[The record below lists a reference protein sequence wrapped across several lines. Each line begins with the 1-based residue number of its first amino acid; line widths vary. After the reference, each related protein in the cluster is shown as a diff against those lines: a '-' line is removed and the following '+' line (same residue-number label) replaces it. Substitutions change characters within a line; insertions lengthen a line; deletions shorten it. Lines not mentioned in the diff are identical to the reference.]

1 MRSMIGRGARDAAP
15 LIQPTSTVILSSA
28 DTQCEVALWL
38 AVIDQALTDA
48 TLGLLKKRRPGKARG
63 RVAAVRKSH
72 RDQARSW
79 LLGMSEEFREVCW
92 MAGLEPDAVH
102 EAAQRQIA
110 EADAILMPPS
120 QTSERPDQVLTSWL

>member
-92 MAGLEPDAVH
+92 MAGLEPDAVC

-110 EADAILMPPS
+110 EADAILTPPS
-120 QTSERPDQVLTSWL
+120 QTSERPDQELTNWL